1 MVVVDAWNPI
11 TGGVGHRCM
20 KQKQWRFS
28 ITSPERANDW
38 VPTTILKHTCLK
50 HNWRPCTRQTM
61 VDMFGWK
68 CLVSSLARGSRVTSG
83 WVIPL
88 AC

>member
-1 MVVVDAWNPI
+1 MAVFHHQP
-11 TGGVGHRCM
+11 GEG
-20 KQKQWRFS
+20 KQLGSDRD
-28 ITSPERANDW
+28 PEAYLE
-38 VPTTILKHTCLK
+38 PLQA
-50 HNWRPCTRQTM
+50 RQTM

-68 CLVSSLARGSRVTSG
+68 SLVSSLARGSRVIFD